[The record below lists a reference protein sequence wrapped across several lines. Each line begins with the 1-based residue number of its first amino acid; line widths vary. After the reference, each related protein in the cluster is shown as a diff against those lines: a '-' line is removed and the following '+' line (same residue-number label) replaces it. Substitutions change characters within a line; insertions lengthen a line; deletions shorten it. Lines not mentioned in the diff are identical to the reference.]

1 MKSESVKIQTHNIG
15 EILRAMG
22 MDDQHSELHIIAA
35 ENSNVG
41 LPIPYPF
48 RSDHFAFHII
58 TEGQLLVKLNLI
70 NYQLKKQSV
79 LMLHPNTVRQYLEV
93 SPDCRVVSI
102 SFTPKYLSG
111 TDINKKNI
119 DAFDFLLSLVNP
131 LISVSISEADILV
144 SLLNILKYKI
154 ENDTSL
160 PFHDDVIINLFTAFI
175 YEISAYYKSREESME
190 IKGTRKEELTFRFLK
205 LLPQHFIDQRSV
217 QFYASTLNITPKY
230 LSQAVK
236 DTTGK
241 TAGEQIDDMISIEA
255 KILLTN
261 PSLTIAQI
269 ADNLNFSDQF
279 SFSKFFKKQFGM
291 SPSKYRQTS

>member
-1 MKSESVKIQTHNIG
+1 MKSESVKIQTHNIS
-15 EILRAMG
+15 EILKAMG
-22 MDDQHSELHIIAA
+22 MDDQHSELHVIAA

-70 NYQLKKQSV
+70 NYPLKKQSV

-131 LISVSISEADILV
+131 LISVSIGETDILV
-144 SLLNILKYKI
+144 SLLNILKYKM
-154 ENDTSL
+154 ENDIDL

-175 YEISAYYKSREESME
+175 YEIGAYYKSRKENME

-205 LLPQHFIDQRSV
+205 LLPQHFVDQRSV
-217 QFYASTLNITPKY
+217 QLYATMLNITPKY

-236 DTTGK
+236 DITGK
-241 TAGEQIDDMISIEA
+241 TAGEQIDDMVSIEA

-269 ADNLNFSDQF
+269 AENLNFSDQF